1 MISLYGIWVLVLLF
15 VIASGQKKTETERK
29 KVYVHIGPSK
39 TGTTHIQDVMA
50 RLKDK
55 LYGKKICW
63 PSIGSRHGKIFSQL
77 ADALDKN
84 DVAIVTKFRAN
95 INKCLKDGLTVIIS
109 SEHFHYMEHLE
120 TFYNFFKDYK
130 LQIIAFHREFISK
143 LYSDYTQHQKF
154 VTVPSRFGPYLSSG
168 LSGSFLS
175 PDNGNNRFEIRKFEA
190 MFGKENMTFVDYDG
204 AMAAGK
210 DIAFVILCDILGA
223 FCDELPSVARSKSN
237 TRPEMVP
244 YNILTMI
251 DELVGVVGCKICTI
265 KKASLPDFVKAL
277 AAVTDVKVDL
287 VQLPGLWP
295 LSEYESLSYRKEY
308 GDRMMYSNH
317 TATME
322 VAQSFSVME
331 LDEQAFY
338 NSKQNTKW
346 LRSQVVKLY
355 ADGQLCDCSPNT
367 KSLIQALSSSA

>member
-1 MISLYGIWVLVLLF
+1 M
-15 VIASGQKKTETERK
+15 
-29 KVYVHIGPSK
+29 YVHIGPSK
-39 TGTTHIQDVMA
+39 TGTTHIQDVFA

-63 PSIGSRHGKIFSQL
+63 PSMGSHAGKVFSQL

-84 DVAIVTKFRAN
+84 DTITSAKFRAN
-95 INKCLKDGLTVIIS
+95 IDKCLKEGLTVIIS
-109 SEHFHYMEHLE
+109 SEHFHYMQNFDA
-120 TFYNFFKDYK
+120 FYSFFKGYNP
-130 LQIIAFHREFISK
+130 QIIAFHREFISK

-154 VTVPSRFGPYLSSG
+154 VTVPSRFGPYLGSG

-175 PDNGNNRFEIRKFEA
+175 ADNGNNRVEIRKFEA
-190 MFGKENMTFVDYDG
+190 MFGRDSMTFVDYDG

-210 DIAFVILCDILGA
+210 DIAYVILCDILGV
-223 FCDELPSVARSKSN
+223 FCDDMPVAVRGKSN

-251 DELVGVVGCKICTI
+251 DELLAVVGCKLCPI
-265 KKASLPDFVKAL
+265 KRAALPDFVKSL

-308 GDRMMYSNH
+308 GDRMLYGNH
-317 TATME
+317 SATME

-338 NSKQNTKW
+338 NSRPNTKW
-346 LRSQVVKLY
+346 LRANVAKLY
-355 ADGQLCDCSPNT
+355 EKGQLCECSANA
-367 KSLIQALSSSA
+367 KALIQILTSSK